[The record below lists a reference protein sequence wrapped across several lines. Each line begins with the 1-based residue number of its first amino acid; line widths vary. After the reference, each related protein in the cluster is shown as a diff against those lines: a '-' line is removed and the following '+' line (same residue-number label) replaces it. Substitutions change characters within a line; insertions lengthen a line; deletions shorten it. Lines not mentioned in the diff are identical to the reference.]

1 LYLTE
6 YKIHGNLGT
15 ILRTVDSAGLSQLV
29 ISKTS
34 VDAYNPKVVRS
45 TMGAIFRVNVIEC
58 DNITKII
65 KEIKSENPSL
75 FSLQKEDWFEK
86 RNYFLEENKKLLKLL
101 IKKGNQKISFNLDQ
115 KELFMMQK
123 LYLLYPDTLPKK
135 LLSLPWENIKIILSL
150 CELEKRKFYTDI
162 SYYLELD
169 KEKLENYIIKDLYE
183 KVIFLISEI
192 QDYNIINEENFL
204 NKVIKIEEMIYEK

>member
-1 LYLTE
+1 MRKKDLDILYE
-6 YKIHGNLGT
+6 
-15 ILRTVDSAGLSQLV
+15 
-29 ISKTS
+29 
-34 VDAYNPKVVRS
+34 
-45 TMGAIFRVNVIEC
+45 
-58 DNITKII
+58 II